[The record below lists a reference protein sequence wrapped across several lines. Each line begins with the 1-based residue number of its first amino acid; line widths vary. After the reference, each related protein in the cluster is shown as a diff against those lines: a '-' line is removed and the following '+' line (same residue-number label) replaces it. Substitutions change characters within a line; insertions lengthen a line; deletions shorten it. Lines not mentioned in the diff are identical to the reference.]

1 MTEHER
7 AEMYREFLAEEGYV
21 PRLDEDGDVVFKCEG
36 MTFIIVTEED
46 EQYFRMVCPNFWSI
60 DSEEELD
67 RVAHA
72 ACEVTSRIKVA
83 KVYPVEGNTWAAVE
97 MYCSPP
103 EAVLPVLRRAI
114 STLRHVINAF
124 QSAMR
129 ERS

>member
-21 PRLDEDGDVVFKCEG
+21 LRLDDDGDVVFKCEG
-36 MTFIIVTEED
+36 MTFIIVLEAD
-46 EQYFRMVCPNFWSI
+46 EQYFRIVCPYFWSI

-67 RVAHA
+67 HVAHA

-83 KVYPVEGNTWAAVE
+83 KVYPVEGDTWAAVE

-103 EAVLPVLRRAI
+103 EAVLPVLLRAI
-114 STLRHVINAF
+114 RTLRHVITAF
-124 QSAMR
+124 QIAMR
-129 ERS
+129 KRS